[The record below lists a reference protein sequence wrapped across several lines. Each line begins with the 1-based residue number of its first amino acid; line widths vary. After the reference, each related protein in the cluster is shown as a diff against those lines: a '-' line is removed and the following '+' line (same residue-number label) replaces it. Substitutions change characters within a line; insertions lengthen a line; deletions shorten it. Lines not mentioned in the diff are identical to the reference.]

1 MSSHSELEAA
11 PELVYNAEALQANV
25 ERDSQ
30 LSQLLKTFNESFASL
45 LYVMDMSAL
54 TTDSPQV
61 PTDTSFQLALQ
72 RAGTF
77 QPSQWTHNKP
87 TVLLLRGKHSYS
99 CGSGLE
105 ATKAIP
111 PPPPPDIDAD
121 KTTYTDNADYE
132 MTFMTAANVTSTST
146 ATTTAKPPTKAMKK
160 AKPKLSK

>member
-72 RAGTF
+72 RAEEN
-77 QPSQWTHNKP
+77 THIAAGAASK
-87 TVLLLRGKHSYS
+87 
-99 CGSGLE
+99 

>member
-1 MSSHSELEAA
+1 M
-11 PELVYNAEALQANV
+11 LVYNAEALQANV

-30 LSQLLKTFNESFASL
+30 LSQSLKTFNESFASL

-61 PTDTSFQLALQ
+61 PTDMSFWLARR
-72 RAGTF
+72 RAAVGAA
-77 QPSQWTHNKP
+77 SK
-87 TVLLLRGKHSYS
+87 
-99 CGSGLE
+99 
-105 ATKAIP
+105 ATEAIP

-132 MTFMTAANVTSTST
+132 TTFMTAANVTSTST